1 MDNLMNVM
9 EAVTLEI
16 EIKSIDVKIEET
28 IKDLRRYLACVDIV
42 YAGDTLRDMGL
53 INGLNEW
60 MTKIYILT
68 TELKDI
74 EYKAVKIQDME
85 IYFKC
90 EQRICNLIQDMEYIS
105 NKYML

>member
-1 MDNLMNVM
+1 MDKLMNVM

-16 EIKSIDVKIEET
+16 EIKSIDVKIEEI
-28 IKDLRRYLACVDIV
+28 IKDLRRYLACVDIA
-42 YAGDTLRDMGL
+42 YAGDALRDIEL
-53 INGLNEW
+53 INSLNSW
-60 MTKIYILT
+60 MTKLYTLT

-74 EYKAVKIQDME
+74 EYKAIKIQDME

>member
-1 MDNLMNVM
+1 MDKLMNVM

-28 IKDLRRYLACVDIV
+28 IKDLRRYLACVDIA
-42 YAGDTLRDMGL
+42 YAGDALRDIEL
-53 INGLNEW
+53 INSLNSW
-60 MTKIYILT
+60 MTKLYTLT

-74 EYKAVKIQDME
+74 EYKAIKIQDME

-105 NKYML
+105 NKYIL